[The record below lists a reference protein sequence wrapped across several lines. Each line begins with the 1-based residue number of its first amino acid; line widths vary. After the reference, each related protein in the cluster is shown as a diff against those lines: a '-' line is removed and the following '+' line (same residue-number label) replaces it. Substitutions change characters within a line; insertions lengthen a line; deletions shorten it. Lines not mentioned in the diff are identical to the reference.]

1 MSLFAFLPLDE
12 RIRLREVCA
21 SWKHALDDNRNWRA
35 IDFAV
40 MGPVGGRVVPPM
52 LRWALERHG
61 PDMHDLSTRGCH
73 VNDDTLQIV
82 GAHCPNLEVLIVDEP
97 PPDREDDPSSILA
110 LSAPPAITQAGL
122 ASLSGCHQLTRLDAS
137 RSSASPAALQAL
149 ARALPFLAYVKL
161 GGPRFTDAH
170 TAALVPSGRDMLA
183 LDLSGSPVT
192 DVALRTVALHCPR
205 LRMLN
210 CEGSAGITDGG
221 LSALVFGCRELRILL
236 VSGCRQLSDSS
247 LTDVAHTCPQ
257 LHRLDAARLPRIT
270 NAAVE
275 VLAERCEAL
284 ESITLLGCP
293 KITADGLAV
302 IVSDCVQLRQ
312 LAVDGVGL
320 HSVVE
325 ELAPQ
330 GLGLTALTIR
340 RCGGLTDTAAAALA
354 SSCPA
359 VTSLDLSGSPLVGFT
374 HLAAGAL
381 VHRLRSLHSL
391 SLAECGVT
399 DQSLALFPIARP
411 RIASLDLSRNP
422 GLTDVGVELALRAC
436 APTLTSLS
444 LAGCDVGP
452 EAATLLAHSGA
463 ALTRL
468 DLRMCPRITD
478 AAVASVLSAVGPSIE
493 TLLLG
498 IDAPTIHAASSAD
511 IISAVLPDD
520 SPYAVVLEMSLP
532 PPAAASVGADVAAGA
547 SASAP
552 SLGLPSAAAAPGAAA
567 SEGASPADASGSSPP
582 RAGEDSKKKR
592 RRKKKRGAGPAG
604 AGDGAGDL
612 SAPAGGE
619 EDEEG
624 GGGAEEPRPGP
635 AGAPSVAAAP
645 MTAAA
650 KKRAR
655 RRRRAAAKSG
665 KAAAML
671 RMPLGDGTAAAV
683 ADCCPRLRSLH
694 LGGCEGLTL
703 SGLGA
708 LESAVFARTI
718 SSAFLGVTPCLTVA
732 AARRLGRAWTR
743 LRVLSVPV
751 CGALADHSDSAITA
765 EAAAGL
771 QAELRATQC
780 PEMVV
785 DVLPPRWGPPEPV
798 QPPFGTATLHVG
810 PLPPPGMVIDP
821 ALLTASA
828 AADGKAATDAADG
841 VSSEGPM
848 SPVVHPAVTIRGKA
862 PAPVLEGA
870 AKSSIGASS

>member
-1 MSLFAFLPLDE
+1 MSVFAFLPLDE
-12 RIRLREVCA
+12 RIRLREVCS

-40 MGPVGGRVVPPM
+40 MGPVGGKAVPPM

-61 PDMHDLSTRGCH
+61 GDMHDLSTRGCH

-82 GAHCPNLEVLIVDEP
+82 GANCPNLEVLIVDEP
-97 PPDREDDPSSILA
+97 PPDRDDDPSSILA
-110 LSAPPAITQAGL
+110 LSAPPAITQVGL
-122 ASLSGCHQLTRLDAS
+122 AALAGCHQLTRLDAS
-137 RSSASPAALQAL
+137 RSSASPLALQTL

-161 GGPRFTDAH
+161 GGPSFTDAH

-210 CEGSAGITDGG
+210 CEGSAGITDAG

-236 VSGCRQLSDSS
+236 VSGCRQLSDTS
-247 LTDVAHTCPQ
+247 LSDVAHTCSQ
-257 LHRLDAARLPRIT
+257 LHRLDAGRLPRIT

-275 VLAERCEAL
+275 ALSEHCEAL

-422 GLTDVGVELALRAC
+422 GLTDAGIELALRAC

-444 LAGCDVGP
+444 VAACDIGP
-452 EAATLLAHSGA
+452 DAAELLAHSGA
-463 ALTRL
+463 PLTRL
-468 DLRMCPRITD
+468 DMRMCPRIND
-478 AAVASVLSAVGPSIE
+478 AAVAVVLGAVGATLES
-493 TLLLG
+493 LLLG
-498 IDAPTIHAASSAD
+498 VDAPTIHAASSAD
-511 IISAVLPDD
+511 IIPQVLPDE
-520 SPYAVVLEMSLP
+520 SPYTVVLEMSLP
-532 PPAAASVGADVAAGA
+532 PA
-547 SASAP
+547 SASA
-552 SLGLPSAAAAPGAAA
+552 SISIESRG
-567 SEGASPADASGSSPP
+567 GSS
-582 RAGEDSKKKR
+582 AGNN
-592 RRKKKRGAGPAG
+592 
-604 AGDGAGDL
+604 
-612 SAPAGGE
+612 
-619 EDEEG
+619 
-624 GGGAEEPRPGP
+624 
-635 AGAPSVAAAP
+635 
-645 MTAAA
+645 
-650 KKRAR
+650 
-655 RRRRAAAKSG
+655 
-665 KAAAML
+665 
-671 RMPLGDGTAAAV
+671 
-683 ADCCPRLRSLH
+683 
-694 LGGCEGLTL
+694 
-703 SGLGA
+703 
-708 LESAVFARTI
+708 I
-718 SSAFLGVTPCLTVA
+718 VT
-732 AARRLGRAWTR
+732 
-743 LRVLSVPV
+743 
-751 CGALADHSDSAITA
+751 
-765 EAAAGL
+765 
-771 QAELRATQC
+771 
-780 PEMVV
+780 V
-785 DVLPPRWGPPEPV
+785 DR
-798 QPPFGTATLHVG
+798 
-810 PLPPPGMVIDP
+810 
-821 ALLTASA
+821 
-828 AADGKAATDAADG
+828 
-841 VSSEGPM
+841 
-848 SPVVHPAVTIRGKA
+848 
-862 PAPVLEGA
+862 
-870 AKSSIGASS
+870 